1 MTFIH
6 KRTFIHKKH
15 SFKEDASL
23 AYLALFCFAGLMDS
37 LEKTKKSMAATNE
50 AFKDDIVAQAL
61 IEEYV
66 LKLFSYADAE
76 DRAERFNKNV
86 IKVAFESHLQH

>member
-1 MTFIH
+1 
-6 KRTFIHKKH
+6 
-15 SFKEDASL
+15 
-23 AYLALFCFAGLMDS
+23 MDS

-86 IKVAFESHLQH
+86 IKVAFESHLQHLQQWTTFTTYTDIFVNFPITRGMKAKNFLATF